1 MNKEDMILLD
11 KYLST
16 KDLDNEMSKLRDKV
30 ILINKQ
36 IEAQD
41 IIQDVQ
47 KRLAEMDK
55 ITDNK

>member
-16 KDLDNEMSKLRDKV
+16 QELDKEMSKLRDKV

-41 IIQDVQ
+41 VIQEVQ
-47 KRLAEMDK
+47 KKLAEMDK
-55 ITDNK
+55 VKE

>member
-11 KYLST
+11 KYLSSQELN
-16 KDLDNEMSKLRDKV
+16 DEMSKLRDKV

-47 KRLAEMDK
+47 KKLAELDK
-55 ITDNK
+55 IKDNQ

>member
-16 KDLDNEMSKLRDKV
+16 QELDEEMTKLRDKV
-30 ILINKQ
+30 VLINKQ

-41 IIQDVQ
+41 IIQEVQ
-47 KRLAEMDK
+47 KKLAEMDK
-55 ITDNK
+55 IKED

>member
-16 KDLDNEMSKLRDKV
+16 QELDKEMSKLRDKI

-41 IIQDVQ
+41 IIQEVQ
-47 KRLAEMDK
+47 KKLAEMDK
-55 ITDNK
+55 VEK

>member
-16 KDLDNEMSKLRDKV
+16 QELDNEMIKLRDKV

-47 KRLAEMDK
+47 KKLAEMDK
-55 ITDNK
+55 IKED

>member
-11 KYLST
+11 KYLSAQE
-16 KDLDNEMSKLRDKV
+16 LDNEMSKLRDKV
-30 ILINKQ
+30 ILINRQ

-47 KRLAEMDK
+47 KKLAEMDK
-55 ITDNK
+55 VTDKK

>member
-41 IIQDVQ
+41 VIQEVQ
-47 KRLAEMDK
+47 KELAEMDK
-55 ITDNK
+55 IDK